1 MGSIGIFPL
10 QKQVK
15 TEQVGG
21 AEDCTPNDNIWDPG
35 KGGEEEFEHN
45 MLLVGYDRKN
55 KVFIAKN
62 SWGYDNKEEEGFTL
76 FSYDWAT
83 NGNIKWGIYIT
94 KIIENPKVNEREKQ
108 KFIGRWTFSLNG
120 RGQILDINRILL
132 FYYLDWY
139 EPLKI
144 YSATP
149 DYRLGGFHFVQNR
162 EGKST
167 GIFQLRVN
175 GTIHSNQLN
184 FYTDIYFWLITCH
197 KTKGLFPDSPIKK
210 GDK

>member
-1 MGSIGIFPL
+1 M
-10 QKQVK
+10 
-15 TEQVGG
+15 
-21 AEDCTPNDNIWDPG
+21 EDCTPNDNIWDSG